1 MLIYKSFVR
10 NNQIIFFSG
19 NGIDYHFVSRNA
31 FDAAI
36 SAGSFLEYGMNKT
49 GALYGTLMSEVTKI
63 IDECRIPL
71 LCPPPQSLH
80 KIKNKK
86 IKAFV
91 VFLKVNLTFKK

>member
-1 MLIYKSFVR
+1 M
-10 NNQIIFFSG
+10 
-19 NGIDYHFVSRNA
+19 DYHFVTRSN
-31 FDAAI
+31 FDSSIAA
-36 SAGSFLEYGMNKT
+36 GHFLEYGMNKT

-63 IDECRIPL
+63 IDDGRIPL

-91 VFLKVNLTFKK
+91 IFLKVKLLKLNLFG